1 MINVVGIIVGFLA
14 GTFVTLVAFVLGIV
28 SERTKQE
35 GKNEH
40 LDR

>member
-1 MINVVGIIVGFLA
+1 MINLVGVIIGFLA

-35 GKNEH
+35 G
-40 LDR
+40 R